1 MNHNKGDRTLYNI
14 PFNIESFNGMPYR
27 SLGNSGLFVPNVGLG
42 TWKFGY
48 PETGDGSRVGE
59 KQAFDIFQRAIEL
72 GVTFWD
78 TANRYNNASGNSERV
93 IGKWLKNN
101 PQHRRDVILATKV
114 YGGMDGLTP
123 NHCRLSRGNILDSVY
138 ACLERLQINQIDL
151 LYFHAFDPFTSIEES
166 LTAVEDLIRQDL
178 VRYFGVSNFTVENL
192 IAYQAVQSN
201 ISVRSRIVVIQNQF
215 DILHSEPAAYKGV
228 LNYAQQMGMSFVAW
242 SPLARGLLSE
252 KYLDASVIGKGDRLF
267 DEGIIK
273 DSLND
278 DSKQKLVRLVALAQQ
293 WDMKLSQLA
302 LSYMLSIPGMGPVI
316 PSSSTILQLELNVAA
331 GKIKLSEDQKSQVR
345 QALDQ
350 PEEGNVERN
359 QN

>member
-1 MNHNKGDRTLYNI
+1 MDCKKSDTTLYGI
-14 PFNIESFNGMPYR
+14 PFNIESFNNMPYR
-27 SLGNSGLFVPNVGLG
+27 PLGKSGLYAPYVGLG

-48 PETGDGSRVGE
+48 PETGDGSRIDE
-59 KQAFDIFQRAIEL
+59 KQAFGILDKAIEL

-101 PQHRRDVILATKV
+101 PQHRRDIIVATKV

-138 ACLERLQINQIDL
+138 ACLERLQINRIDL
-151 LYFHAFDPFTSIEES
+151 LYFHAFDPFTPIEES
-166 LTAVEDLIRQDL
+166 LAAIEDLVRQDL

-201 ISVRSRIVVIQNQF
+201 ASVRSRMVAIQNQF
-215 DILHSEPAAYKGV
+215 DILHGEKAAYNGV
-228 LNYAQQMGMSFVAW
+228 LDYAQQMGMSFVAW

-252 KYLDASVIGKGDRLF
+252 KYLDASRIGKGDRLF
-267 DEGIIK
+267 DEGIMK
-273 DSLND
+273 ESLND
-278 DSKQKLVRLVALAQQ
+278 YNKQKLGRLAALAHQ
-293 WDMKLSQLA
+293 WNMKLSQLA
-302 LSYMLSIPGMGPVI
+302 LSYMLSIQGMGPVI
-316 PSSSTILQLELNVAA
+316 PSSSTILQLELNVMAA
-331 GKIKLSEDQKSQVR
+331 KIKLSEDQKRQVR

-350 PEEGNVERN
+350 SEE
-359 QN
+359 